1 MISEGERR
9 RLAEIES
16 SLQAG
21 DPAFV
26 RRFESRPRRPWRF
39 VILSLALA
47 AAVTVTVVALRYR
60 NVPMAVIG
68 LTAIGA
74 IVGIWITRR
83 GT

>member
-1 MISEGERR
+1 MISDGERR

-26 RRFESRPRRPWRF
+26 RRFESRARRRRRF

-47 AAVTVTVVALRYR
+47 GAVTITVAALRYR
-60 NVPMAVIG
+60 IVPMAVVG

-74 IVGIWITRR
+74 IAGIWVTRR
-83 GT
+83 GD